1 MNSSAKANG
10 DKSPKIVWLGDD
22 FTGAAAV
29 MEVLSFSGIPSILF
43 LDRPTPEQMAACD
56 GIEAF
61 GIATQSRAQSP
72 EWMETHIPPLLEFLD
87 RTGAGLVHYKI
98 CSTLDSSP
106 ATGSIGKVIDLA
118 FDQFG
123 SATIPVLTAAPPI
136 GRYQV
141 FGDLFCAA
149 DGIVYRLDRHPTM
162 SRHPVTPMTEAS
174 VKRHLSHQTSTP
186 VRHLD
191 LHGLAQPARA
201 TAFLDQAEGANV
213 CTIDCLDDTHLGTI
227 GNLFWNRRSESRFV
241 VGSQGV
247 EYALAAHFFETGA
260 TAKPEPPKG
269 LGADSRTA
277 VVSGSVSPVTA
288 AQITWAAQNG
298 FARIR
303 VDAARLCAS
312 AEDRETAEAVAL
324 EAAMHAL
331 SDGLCPLILTAE
343 GPDDPQVA
351 RLCSRVTDQNAANNA
366 IGHSLGRILSRLIVA
381 AGLRRVVVSGGD
393 TSGRVCAELGIY
405 ALEAAAP
412 TIPGAAICRA
422 IAQNRLNGL
431 EIALKG
437 GQMGSKDFFGWV
449 RDGGGART

>member
-10 DKSPKIVWLGDD
+10 GRSPKIVWLGDD

-29 MEVLSFSGIPSILF
+29 MEVLSFSGVPSILF

-72 EWMETHIPPLLEFLD
+72 KWMERHIPPLLEFLD

-118 FDQFG
+118 VDQFEP
-123 SATIPVLTAAPPI
+123 ATIPVLAAAPPI

-141 FGDLFCAA
+141 FGDLYCSA
-149 DGIVYRLDRHPTM
+149 DGTVYRLDRHPTM
-162 SRHPVTPMTEAS
+162 FRHPVTPMTEAN
-174 VKRHLSHQTSTP
+174 VARHLSRQTSTP
-186 VRHLD
+186 VRQLD

-201 TAFLDQAEGANV
+201 AAFLDQAEGANI
-213 CTIDCLDDTHLGTI
+213 CTIDCLEDTHLGTI
-227 GNLFWNRRSESRFV
+227 GKLLWNRRRESRFV

-247 EYALAAHFFETGA
+247 EYALAAHFVETGA

-269 LGADSRTA
+269 LGADPRTA

-288 AQITWAAQNG
+288 VQINWAVQNR

-303 VDAARLCAS
+303 VDAAQLCAS
-312 AEDRETAEAVAL
+312 AEDRETAEAEAL
-324 EAAMHAL
+324 GAAMHAL
-331 SDGLCPLILTAE
+331 SDGICPLIMTAE
-343 GPDDPQVA
+343 GPDDAYVA
-351 RLCSRVTDQNAANNA
+351 RLRKSVADLSAANDI
-366 IGHSLGRILSRLIVA
+366 IGQSLGRILARLIA
-381 AGLRRVVVSGGD
+381 AASLRRVVVSGGD

-422 IAQNRLNGL
+422 RAENRLDGL

-437 GQMGSKDFFGWV
+437 GQMGSQDFFGWV
-449 RDGGGART
+449 RDGGGMRT

>member
-1 MNSSAKANG
+1 MNSSAMANG
-10 DKSPKIVWLGDD
+10 GKSPKIVWLGDD

-29 MEVLSFSGIPSILF
+29 MEVLSFSRIPSILF

-72 EWMETHIPPLLEFLD
+72 EWMERHIPPLLEFLD

-98 CSTLDSSP
+98 CSTLDSAP
-106 ATGSIGKVIDLA
+106 DTGSIGKVIDLA
-118 FDQFG
+118 IDRFG
-123 SATIPVLTAAPPI
+123 PATVPVLTAAPPI

-149 DGIVYRLDRHPTM
+149 GDTIYRLDRHPTM
-162 SRHPVTPMTEAS
+162 SRHPVTPMAEAS
-174 VKRHLSHQTSTP
+174 VARHLSDQTDSPT
-186 VRHLD
+186 RNLD

-201 TAFLDQAEGANV
+201 AALLDQVKGANL
-213 CTIDCLDDTHLGTI
+213 CTIDCLDETHLGTI
-227 GNLFWNRRSESRFV
+227 GELLWNRRRESRFV

-247 EYALAAHFFETGA
+247 EYALAAHFVETGA
-260 TAKPEPPKG
+260 TAEPEPPKG
-269 LGADSRTA
+269 LGVDSRTA

-288 AQITWAAQNG
+288 AQIAWAAQNG

-303 VDAARLCAS
+303 VDAAQLCAS
-312 AEDRETAEAVAL
+312 APDRETAEAEAL

-331 SDGLCPLILTAE
+331 SDGLCPLVLTAE

-351 RLCSRVTDQNAANNA
+351 RLHKSVADPSAANDI
-366 IGHSLGRILSRLIVA
+366 IGQSLGRILARLIA
-381 AGLRRVVVSGGD
+381 AANLRRIVVSGGD

-422 IAQNRLNGL
+422 RSDNELNGL

-437 GQMGSKDFFGWV
+437 GQMGSKD
-449 RDGGGART
+449 